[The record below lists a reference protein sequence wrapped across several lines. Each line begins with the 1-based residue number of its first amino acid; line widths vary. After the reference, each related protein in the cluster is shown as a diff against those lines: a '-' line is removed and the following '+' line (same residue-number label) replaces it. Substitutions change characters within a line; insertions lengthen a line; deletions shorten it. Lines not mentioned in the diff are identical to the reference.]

1 MSEEEEWTA
10 ADDVVEEVREV
21 RRRLWERF
29 DNDPAKYSAYLR
41 ELSAQ
46 LVQEGWI
53 EAPLREPRKGK
64 SAA

>member
-1 MSEEEEWTA
+1 MSEEDRTA
-10 ADDVVEEVREV
+10 ADDLIEETREV

-29 DNDPAKYSAYLR
+29 DNDPAKYGAYLR

-46 LVQEGWI
+46 LVQDGWI
-53 EAPLREPRKGK
+53 KAPPLEPRPGK